1 MAWMYCSKCD
11 AAQKEPT
18 DEEVLT
24 GQYICPACG
33 HTNYPN
39 KSLADVVLSL
49 SERLAILEDISQQT
63 NLQHIVLASSVELS
77 LLPNE
82 AAWLKALVQ
91 NPVYSNETHEDADM
105 RAAIFHKIN
114 LI

>member
-1 MAWMYCSKCD
+1 MAWMYCSKCNAEQD
-11 AAQKEPT
+11 EPT
-18 DEEVLT
+18 DEQVLR
-24 GQYICPACG
+24 GEYNCPHCG

-63 NLQHIVLASSVELS
+63 NLQNIVLASSVELS

-82 AAWLKALVQ
+82 AAWLKGLVQ
-91 NPVYSNETHEDADM
+91 NPVYSNESSEDAEM
-105 RAAIFHKIN
+105 RASIFHKIT
-114 LI
+114 L